1 MGQMKVM
8 ALLRGSCL
16 ALFTGLRFPPWCCRA
31 LLRSAFPSCRPW
43 CPAAVLTQM
52 PTGGIPQK
60 QSGLRRAHS
69 NGFCFIVVEVVTM
82 GLRRV
87 CSAAGGGFQQL
98 CLPQHLQ
105 AGGQHRALVA
115 SWWCSPSD
123 AVGSLSI
130 AASDLNTEGF
140 VAFPCKTEDSDP
152 YLTL

>member
-1 MGQMKVM
+1 
-8 ALLRGSCL
+8 
-16 ALFTGLRFPPWCCRA
+16 
-31 LLRSAFPSCRPW
+31 
-43 CPAAVLTQM
+43 
-52 PTGGIPQK
+52 
-60 QSGLRRAHS
+60 
-69 NGFCFIVVEVVTM
+69 M

-115 SWWCSPSD
+115 LWWCSPSD

>member
-1 MGQMKVM
+1 MALGT

-16 ALFTGLRFPPWCCRA
+16 ALFTGLKFIPWCCRA

-60 QSGLRRAHS
+60 QSGLGRAHS
-69 NGFCFIVVEVVTM
+69 NDFCFIVVEVVTAGPQE
-82 GLRRV
+82 GLLS
-87 CSAAGGGFQQL
+87 CWGGGFQQL

-105 AGGQHRALVA
+105 ARGQHRALVA

-123 AVGSLSI
+123 AAGSLSI